1 MPRRPIRIEFAPV
14 PNADIAEAAARR
26 RMRAIEIGHPAV
38 LEWFTRLEAPHPE
51 QGERLFGAQVR
62 ARIVGGRTLSGD
74 AHGHDAL
81 AALRLAFNGLEAEL
95 EADQARARARAATWL
110 AAVRQRMR
118 GAWPELR

>member
-14 PNADIAEAAARR
+14 PNADAAEAAARR
-26 RMRAIEIGHPAV
+26 RMRAIEIGYPAV
-38 LEWFTRLEAPHPE
+38 LEWFARLEPPRPAE
-51 QGERLFGAQVR
+51 GEGLFGALVR

-95 EADQARARARAATWL
+95 EADQASARVRAAAWL
-110 AAVRQRMR
+110 AAVRHRMS